1 MGQVRGNDMNATQLR
16 DLAYALGSLYS
27 DLWMRQNMS
36 TDHAALITAHA
47 APALVAEFAKEA
59 NRQG

>member
-1 MGQVRGNDMNATQLR
+1 MNATQLR
-16 DLAYALGSLYS
+16 DLAYALGNLYS

-59 NRQG
+59 AR

>member
-1 MGQVRGNDMNATQLR
+1 MNAGQIR

-27 DLWMRQNMS
+27 NLWMRQNMS
-36 TDHAALITAHA
+36 TDHA